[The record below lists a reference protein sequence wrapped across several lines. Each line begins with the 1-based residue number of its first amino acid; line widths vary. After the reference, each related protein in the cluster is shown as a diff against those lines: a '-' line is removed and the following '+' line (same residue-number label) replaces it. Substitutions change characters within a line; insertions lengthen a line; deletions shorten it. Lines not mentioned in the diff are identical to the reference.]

1 MQISRQLTTDVT
13 AMTLAK
19 AIINDGQRVWRS
31 VLAILAAVAASG
43 IASRAGAQ
51 TAQPPLAPI
60 RLSDPAALPDP
71 VPLTDPSDSADEKP
85 FTSGWTADGSLLED
99 GTCDDG
105 GWVGLEMLL
114 DKEDLKKL
122 VESDEEKKE
131 GGGKPTV
138 NLTIELQADS
148 AWFRQ
153 DEDNITAVGEIP
165 DGSFFRRSRFG
176 IFGKLYDAIEYRTEW
191 DFAGDAR
198 PRFLD
203 NWVALTDVPY
213 INNIIVGHYFEP
225 FSLERYTPNRFITF
239 TERSLTDTFAP
250 ARNMGAMVYGNLFD
264 ERMTWAGGIFRTSS
278 DDYGDSVTFG
288 DDFALTLHSTFL
300 AWFEEDDE
308 FTRRLLHLGASGS
321 VRHPGSRQTRFA
333 NRPSVRM
340 REQGVG
346 GVPLF
351 VDTGDILDVK
361 NYYLYGLEAAWVHGP
376 WSLQGEWIG
385 STVER
390 RTTDNPRFES
400 AYIYGTWFL
409 TGESRSYSPTSILG
423 RFREG
428 IFQRVDPRT
437 NVFDRTQGGGWTG
450 CGAWE
455 LAVRWSFIDLNDAG
469 IEGGRIEEMTYG
481 VNWYLNRYTK
491 VMFNYVRPKLID
503 PNMGRSRAEAYVA
516 RLQFEY

>member
-1 MQISRQLTTDVT
+1 
-13 AMTLAK
+13 MTLAK

-51 TAQPPLAPI
+51 TAQPPLEPI
-60 RLSDPAALPDP
+60 RLSDPSALPDP
-71 VPLTDPSDSADEKP
+71 VPLTDPSSSVDEDSHSWKRAQHS
-85 FTSGWTADGSLLED
+85 TSKKDD
-99 GTCDDG
+99 DCDDA
-105 GWVGLEMLL
+105 GWFGLESLI
-114 DKEDLKKL
+114 DDDLKKI
-122 VESDEEKKE
+122 VESDEEEKKE
-131 GGGKPTV
+131 NGSSRKPST
-138 NLTIELQADS
+138 NLTVELQSDV

-153 DEDNITAVGEIP
+153 DATNVQTVGPIP
-165 DGSFFRRSRFG
+165 DGSFFRRARFG
-176 IFGKLYDAIEYRTEW
+176 IFGELYDTLEYRLEW
-191 DFAGDAR
+191 DFAEPAR

-203 NWVALTDVPY
+203 NWVALTNLPY
-213 INNIIVGHYFEP
+213 VNNMIVGHYFEP

-239 TERSLTDTFAP
+239 AERSLADTFTP
-250 ARNMGAMVYGNLFD
+250 VRNMGAMVYGHSMEDRL
-264 ERMTWAGGIFRTSS
+264 TWAAGIFRTNS
-278 DDYGDSVTFG
+278 DDYGESVMFG

-300 AWFEEDDE
+300 GWFEGDDDYTE
-308 FTRRLLHLGASGS
+308 RLLHLGASGS
-321 VRHPGSRQTRFA
+321 FRNPGNNQTRFA

-340 REQGVG
+340 SQQGVG

-351 VDTGDILDVK
+351 VDTGDMLDV
-361 NYYLYGLEAAWVHGP
+361 NHYYLYGLEAAWVRGP
-376 WSLQGEWIG
+376 WSVQGEWIG

-390 RTTDNPRFES
+390 RHNANPRFES
-400 AYIYGTWFL
+400 AYIYGSWFL

-428 IFQRVDPRT
+428 IFQRVTPRS
-437 NVFDRTQGGGWTG
+437 NVFSAGPGGGWTG

-481 VNWYLNRYTK
+481 VNWYLNKWTK
-491 VMFNYVRPKLID
+491 VVLNYVRPTLID